1 MDKKLYSEKIVKPE
15 SVSFIIGKNGC
26 HIKDITGKVKNGAYI
41 EYKTEQHKFLVSA
54 YSRESVQELINELS
68 NLENE
73 FELNRKKYGEY
84 RFIHRTVDHA
94 LVTEVIQSMKNFSNS
109 SFVEYKGDNLFI
121 LSNYRLNLLEQMVEK
136 IETFDKAVV
145 TNNTTKNGCQSQYNF
160 RRDFKKVFEEIE
172 RLENENNI
180 DQYYS
185 ISRNKQNLFI
195 IMEDSQIEEQI
206 DNYIEKSDSIDEIE
220 LDNDDNQYI
229 IELENE
235 FVQNFNNFG
244 NPFYQLSRDHPPIKR
259 ISDL

>member
-121 LSNYRLNLLEQMVEK
+121 LSNYKLNLLEQMIEK
-136 IETFDKAVV
+136 IQTFDKAIY
-145 TNNTTKNGCQSQYNF
+145 TNNNNKNGNQSQYNF

-172 RLENENNI
+172 RLENENNS
-180 DQYYS
+180 DYYHS
-185 ISRNKQNLFI
+185 INRNKQNLFT

-206 DNYIEKSDSIDEIE
+206 DNYIEKSDSIEEIE
-220 LDNDDNQYI
+220 LDNDDNEYI

-235 FVQNFNNFG
+235 FVKNFNNFG

>member
-54 YSRESVQELINELS
+54 YSRESVQELINMLS

-136 IETFDKAVV
+136 IQTFDKPVL
-145 TNNTTKNGCQSQYNF
+145 TNNKNGCQSQYNF

-180 DQYYS
+180 DQYHS
-185 ISRNKQNLFI
+185 INRNKQNLFI

-206 DNYIEKSDSIDEIE
+206 DNYIEKSDSIEEIE

-235 FVQNFNNFG
+235 FVKNFNNFG